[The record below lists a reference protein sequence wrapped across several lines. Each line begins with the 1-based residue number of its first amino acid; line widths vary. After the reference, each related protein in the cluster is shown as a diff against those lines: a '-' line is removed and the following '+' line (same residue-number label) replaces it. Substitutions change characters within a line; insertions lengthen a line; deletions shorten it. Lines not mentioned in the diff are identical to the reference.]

1 MAESVKKKTR
11 VITLPMLEGENVSQQ
26 EFVSLNFKNYIIKRG
41 EPVEV
46 PEAIALQLE
55 ANEAARQAA
64 MKKAA
69 ELKLKEPSPA

>member
-1 MAESVKKKTR
+1 MAEATKKKTR

-46 PEAIALQLE
+46 PEAIAAQLE